1 MIIYEYFTTNK
12 LIESQTVNKRFY
24 RKVVPWLLQTMKLY
38 ENGGYFVM
46 ENTDIV
52 RVLDKNKLEWTE
64 LRVKKKDETMSDIDR
79 KKFFAEQRDRVGSHN
94 SYCKILQVNSHE
106 VYIMSPFR
114 CFLPYEL
121 SEAEWYRKCVKVDIY
136 TGELTVKAD
145 ILTERYRFNACSVGN
160 VFYLVGGIDKK
171 EQMTD
176 TCEKYNIC
184 KDEWTKTP

>member
-1 MIIYEYFTTNK
+1 
-12 LIESQTVNKRFY
+12 
-24 RKVVPWLLQTMKLY
+24 
-38 ENGGYFVM
+38 
-46 ENTDIV
+46 
-52 RVLDKNKLEWTE
+52 
-64 LRVKKKDETMSDIDR
+64 
-79 KKFFAEQRDRVGSHN
+79 
-94 SYCKILQVNSHE
+94 
-106 VYIMSPFR
+106 MSPFR